1 MIQHN
6 KHIRYWKNCLLVCK
20 NVFKKHRMTKDLD
33 HDSKAGYMYLEN
45 TIQISLHACSKVVCE
60 CRTWSAVVYLV

>member
-6 KHIRYWKNCLLVCK
+6 KHIRYWKKCLLVCK

-45 TIQISLHACSKVVCE
+45 TMQISLHSK
-60 CRTWSAVVYLV
+60 A